1 MGKKGKR
8 KRPTSYHADLLLFE
22 GGFQTTKQE
31 RGGVPT
37 LALRDRYFRERT
49 PGTFGYSLPVCHSKH
64 CTGYLYNVKRKDMW
78 WWMQRGLRP
87 PAPAG
92 APSLASRMKKTI
104 IETDRI
110 QLENGGRYPAPLS
123 YLEGLSQNAPD
134 ASCWRP
140 ASIRRAVPSES
151 CRAASSRPWPAGG

>member
-22 GGFQTTKQE
+22 GGSKRPNKNEGVYLLLPFGINISR
-31 RGGVPT
+31 RGPRG
-37 LALRDRYFRERT
+37 FRH
-49 PGTFGYSLPVCHSKH
+49 SLFVGHNKH
-64 CTGYLYNVKRKDMW
+64 YTGHLYNVKRKDMW

-87 PAPAG
+87 PALAG

-110 QLENGGRYPAPLS
+110 QLENGGRYPAPLPH
-123 YLEGLSQNAPD
+123 LEGISQNAPD

-151 CRAASSRPWPAGG
+151 CRAASLRPCPAEG